1 MSNLIETL
9 QMGDTKTTNGMT
21 TNSTTLNECVNLFF
35 TIGAMRGSKK
45 NSVLRLFSK
54 AFVEDP
60 LTATKI
66 LFWVRDVRGG
76 AGERQIFRDIIN
88 YLGETQPE
96 LVKKNIHLI
105 PEYGR
110 WDDLFGLMNTPVE
123 NNVINLI
130 VDSLNNNEVNSLL
143 AKWLPRKG
151 VVFNRLRKTLN
162 LKPKELRKMLVGLSN
177 SVEQKMCAK
186 EWETIE
192 YSKVPSLAISRY
204 NVAFTRNDETRYL
217 GYLDSLKNGETKVN
231 VGAVYPYDIIKTLKR
246 GKEATL
252 ANEQWNSLPN
262 FMEGCD
268 ELILPMVDVSASM
281 GCSVGGNPNLT
292 CMDVA
297 ISLGMYISERNEGD
311 FKDMFMTF
319 SSNPQIQ
326 KLMGTL
332 EQRYRQLSR
341 AEWGMSTNLEMAF
354 KTLLNQAIKFDIPQ
368 EGMPSKVLILSD
380 MEFDSATSES
390 WNTEPTWDPT
400 AMSMI
405 DDLYTDAGYT
415 RPGIIFWNLNAS
427 DKNFPVRFND
437 EGVAL
442 ISGFSPSI
450 LKSLLSNPNSL
461 TPINI
466 MLETINNE
474 RYSNITV

>member
-1 MSNLIETL
+1 MSKLIEAL

-45 NSVLRLFSK
+45 DNVLRLFSK

-110 WDDLFGLMNTPVE
+110 WDDLFGLIDTPVE

-177 SVEQKMCAK
+177 SVEQKMCSK
-186 EWETIE
+186 EWGTIE

-204 NVAFTRNDETRYL
+204 NVAFTRNDEARYL
-217 GYLDSLKNGETKVN
+217 DYLDSLKNGETKVN
-231 VGAVYPYDIIKTLKR
+231 VGAVYPYDIIKTLKY
-246 GKEATL
+246 GKEVTL
-252 ANEQWNSLPN
+252 ANEQWDSLPN

-268 ELILPMVDVSASM
+268 ELILPMVDVSGSM

-341 AEWGMSTNLEMAF
+341 AEWGMSTNLEATF

-380 MEFDSATSES
+380 MEFDSATSTGWDRETT
-390 WNTEPTWDPT
+390 WNQT
-400 AMSMI
+400 AMDMI
-405 DDLYTDAGYT
+405 DELYTEAGYT

-427 DKNFPVRFND
+427 GKNFPVRFND

-466 MLETINNE
+466 MLDTINNE
-474 RYSNITV
+474 RYSNINI

>member
-1 MSNLIETL
+1 MSNLIEAL

-123 NNVINLI
+123 NNVINLV

-143 AKWLPRKG
+143 SKWLPRKG

-217 GYLDSLKNGETKVN
+217 DYLDSLKNGETKVN

-246 GKEATL
+246 GKEVTL

-437 EGVAL
+437 EGVVL

-474 RYSNITV
+474 RYSNITI

>member
-143 AKWLPRKG
+143 AKWLPKKG

>member
-143 AKWLPRKG
+143 AKWLPKKG

-217 GYLDSLKNGETKVN
+217 GYLDSLKNGETKVY
-231 VGAVYPYDIIKTLKR
+231 VGAV
-246 GKEATL
+246 
-252 ANEQWNSLPN
+252 
-262 FMEGCD
+262 
-268 ELILPMVDVSASM
+268 
-281 GCSVGGNPNLT
+281 
-292 CMDVA
+292 
-297 ISLGMYISERNEGD
+297 
-311 FKDMFMTF
+311 
-319 SSNPQIQ
+319 
-326 KLMGTL
+326 
-332 EQRYRQLSR
+332 
-341 AEWGMSTNLEMAF
+341 
-354 KTLLNQAIKFDIPQ
+354 
-368 EGMPSKVLILSD
+368 
-380 MEFDSATSES
+380 
-390 WNTEPTWDPT
+390 
-400 AMSMI
+400 
-405 DDLYTDAGYT
+405 
-415 RPGIIFWNLNAS
+415 
-427 DKNFPVRFND
+427 
-437 EGVAL
+437 
-442 ISGFSPSI
+442 
-450 LKSLLSNPNSL
+450 
-461 TPINI
+461 
-466 MLETINNE
+466 
-474 RYSNITV
+474 

>member
-217 GYLDSLKNGETKVN
+217 DYLDSLKNGETKVN

-427 DKNFPVRFND
+427 DKNFPVRFNN

-474 RYSNITV
+474 RYSNISI

>member
-217 GYLDSLKNGETKVN
+217 DYLDSLKNGETKVN

-415 RPGIIFWNLNAS
+415 RPGIIFWNLDAS